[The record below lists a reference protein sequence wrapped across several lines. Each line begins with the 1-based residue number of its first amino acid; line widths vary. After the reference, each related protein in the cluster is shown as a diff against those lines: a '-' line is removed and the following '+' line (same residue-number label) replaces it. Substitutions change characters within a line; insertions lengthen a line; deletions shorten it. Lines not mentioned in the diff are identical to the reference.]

1 MKRTMIMKKAV
12 SLIATFALAATVFA
26 GASFESNAYTETN
39 LRSVYTNEPT
49 TAAKA
54 NLRPIAVMMPTDKVA
69 HPSYGI
75 S

>member
-1 MKRTMIMKKAV
+1 MNMNGMMKKVV
-12 SLIATFALAATVFA
+12 SLTLSFAMAVTVFM

-54 NLRPIAVMMPTDKVA
+54 KQEKEI
-69 HPSYGI
+69 
-75 S
+75 